1 MHITRAFWL
10 IFLSAAILILS
21 IGTNS
26 RALAQDTSAGQGRVV
41 EAVDVRGNRRNRDED
56 LLYYV
61 QTRPGDVFN
70 PEQAQRDLQALLA
83 LNFFDKVNA
92 RVFTEE
98 GTRGGVVVVFEVK
111 ELPIIRDIQFEGL
124 KSVQESDVLKTFR
137 ERRVGFSKEAIFDPA
152 KQNNAVRVL
161 KELLASKGH
170 PNATVEVRSDE
181 ISQTSVG
188 VTFVINEGDRV
199 RVAEIDFV
207 GNQVFK
213 DGSLRSQMKY
223 VTETGLIA
231 RFKGTDILDR
241 EKLDV
246 DLRIVQ
252 QYMASKGYLQARTG
266 EPTVEGLGRR
276 RTGFFIPLPLISSV
290 DETLRVT
297 VPVTE
302 GKLYRIGEIKI
313 EGNSIFSEQ
322 VIRAVIGLKPGDV
335 ADGRRIGKALYE
347 DLKKYYGG
355 QGFIQ
360 YDASPQPTF
369 KDNPANPKEG
379 IVDFV
384 VTIDEGKQFTL
395 RRLEFL
401 GNTFTR
407 DVVLRREVLINEG
420 DIYNQNYF
428 EYSILR
434 LNQLGFF
441 EPIDEKRDADF
452 RTNEE
457 EGLVDINVK
466 VSERGRQQISFNG
479 GISGVGG
486 SFFGLEYSTNN
497 LLGRGESLSFQLAYG
512 NRQQSFQFSFTEPY
526 FRNRPITVGFSIFTY
541 KQKFFGEGTFLS
553 QNIDALTGLF
563 GNQIDFLST
572 SEENLFTRKSYGASF
587 FATAPLSEFYRK
599 RRFTQFS
606 RVGLSYQIA
615 QSSVT
620 DPPVNQENNPTTFIP
635 VIYAQPNI
643 LTSRVVPTFVYDTR
657 NYSKESGQDPVEG
670 KRISASLDFAGLG
683 GDVRTYKPSLE
694 YIQFFKVRRKTS
706 DNPEVFGFRVLAAT
720 VGSFATTSKIR
731 NANSLAFIN
740 GVPIFDRF
748 FLGDEFTIRGYNV
761 RSISPIAPVDTFVT
775 SRNVVLATNA
785 TGTPVPVANLPQS
798 LANVGL
804 FTGPEGANVVQV
816 ARSFTSIGGDTQF
829 LGNFEYR
836 IPLIGPVTMAVFAD
850 IGTAFNL
857 RTGGNQIIN
866 SQFLQDQLILS
877 TVGAGVNL
885 SSLAAGT
892 NRQLAFTTIQDPA
905 SQLFFTSLVA
915 RDNRLASREEF
926 ANALRVGP
934 TDPLT
939 GLPFGFQSVFVR
951 GEAQTNTVV
960 RVGQSSFAKFADYR
974 SSLGVEFRAQVPVIN
989 VPFRLIFFYNPNARR
1004 GTFSE
1009 LPGIFFDEQKKGVR
1023 FSVGRTF

>member
-10 IFLSAAILILS
+10 IFLSAVILILPF
-21 IGTNS
+21 GTNN
-26 RALAQDTSAGQGRVV
+26 RAQAQDAAQGQRVV
-41 EAVDVRGNRRNRDED
+41 EAVDIRGNRRNRDED

-61 QTRPGDVFN
+61 QTRPGDVYN
-70 PEQAQRDLQALLA
+70 PEQVSRDLQALLA

-92 RVFTEE
+92 RAFTEE
-98 GTRGGVVVVFEVK
+98 GTRGGVVVVFELR

-137 ERRVGFSKEAIFDPA
+137 ERRVGFSKENIYDPA

-170 PNATVEVRSDE
+170 PNATVEVRTDE

-199 RVAEIDFV
+199 RVAEVDFV

-213 DGSLRSQMKY
+213 DGSLRDQMRLVK
-223 VTETGLIA
+223 ETGLIS

-246 DLRIVQ
+246 DLRLVQ

-276 RTGFFIPLPLISSV
+276 RTGFFIPLPFISSV

-302 GKLYRIGEIKI
+302 GKLYRIGELKI
-313 EGNSIFSEQ
+313 EGNSIYSEQ

-347 DLKKYYGG
+347 DLKKVYGT

-369 KDNPANPKEG
+369 KDNPTNPKEG

-384 VTIDEGKQFTL
+384 ITIDEGKQFTL

-420 DIYNQNYF
+420 DIYNQSLF

-457 EGLVDINVK
+457 EGLVDVNVK

-526 FRNRPITVGFSIFTY
+526 FRNRPITVGFSVFTY

-553 QNIDALTGLF
+553 SNVDAITGLL
-563 GNQIDFLST
+563 GNTIDFFNT

-599 RRFTQFS
+599 RKFTQFS
-606 RVGLSYQIA
+606 RIGLSYQIS
-615 QSSVT
+615 QSSVE
-620 DPPVNQENNPTTFIP
+620 DPPVNEQNNPNTFIP

-670 KRISASLDFAGLG
+670 KRISAALDFAGLG

-694 YIQFFKVRRKTS
+694 YVQFFKVRRKTS

-720 VGSFATTSKIR
+720 VGSFATTAKIR

-761 RSISPIAPVDTFVT
+761 RSISPISPVDTFVT
-775 SRNVVLATNA
+775 SRNVVLATNP
-785 TGTPVPVANLPQS
+785 TGTPTPVAGLPQS

-804 FTGPEGANVVQV
+804 FTGPSGANSIQV

-836 IPLIGPVTMAVFAD
+836 IPLIGPVSMALFAD
-850 IGTAFNL
+850 VGTAFNL
-857 RTGGNQIIN
+857 RSGGDQFIN
-866 SQFLQDQLILS
+866 SEFLQDTQILA
-877 TVGAGVNL
+877 TIGAGTTL
-885 SSLAAGT
+885 SSLAARA
-892 NRQLAFTTIQDPA
+892 NPQLAFFTDPNTG
-905 SQLFFTSLVA
+905 LIGLVA
-915 RDNRLASREEF
+915 RDNRLAAREEF

-934 TDPLT
+934 VDPLT
-939 GLPFGFQSVFVR
+939 GLPFGFQSVFIR

-960 RVGQSSFAKFADYR
+960 RVGNSSFAKFGDYR
-974 SSLGVEFRAQVPVIN
+974 SSVGVEFRAQVPVIN

-1009 LPGIFFDEQKKGVR
+1009 LPGIVFDEQRQGVR

>member
-1 MHITRAFWL
+1 MHMTRAFWL
-10 IFLSAAILILS
+10 IFLSAIILI
-21 IGTNS
+21 IPFGTEKTP
-26 RALAQDTSAGQGRVV
+26 AQDAPGQRVV

-61 QTRPGDVFN
+61 QTRPGDTFN
-70 PEQAQRDLQALLA
+70 PEQAGRDLQALLA
-83 LNFFDKVNA
+83 LGFFDKVDA

-98 GTRGGVVVVFEVK
+98 GTRGGVVVVFELK

-124 KSVQESDVLKTFR
+124 KSVPESDVLKAFR
-137 ERRVGFSKEAIFDPA
+137 ERRVGVSKEAIYDPA
-152 KQNNAVRVL
+152 KSNNAIRVL

-170 PNATVEVRSDE
+170 PNATIEIRQDE

-188 VTFVINEGDRV
+188 ITFVINEGDRV
-199 RVAEIDFV
+199 RVAEVDFV

-213 DGSLRSQMKY
+213 DGSLRSQMRY
-223 VTETGLIA
+223 VKETGLIS

-246 DLRIVQ
+246 DLRLVQ
-252 QYMASKGYLQARTG
+252 QYMASRGYLQARTG
-266 EPTVEGLGRR
+266 EPSVEGLGRR
-276 RTGFFIPLPLISSV
+276 RTGFFIPLPFLSSS
-290 DETLRVT
+290 DETLRLT

-302 GKLYRIGEIKI
+302 GKLFRIGEIKI
-313 EGNSIFSEQ
+313 EGNSIYSEQ
-322 VIRAVIGLKPGDV
+322 TIRAVIGLRPGDV

-347 DLKKYYGG
+347 DLKKIYGT

-369 KDNPANPKEG
+369 KDNPTNPGEG

-420 DIYNQNYF
+420 DIYNQTLF
-428 EYSILR
+428 EYSVLR

-457 EGLVDINVK
+457 EGLVDVNVK

-479 GISGVGG
+479 GISGIGG

-526 FRNRPITVGFSIFTY
+526 FRNRPITVGFSLFTY

-553 QNIDALTGLF
+553 SNINALTGLF
-563 GNQIDFLST
+563 GNTVDFFNT
-572 SEENLFTRKSYGASF
+572 GEENLFTRKSYGASF

-599 RRFTQFS
+599 RKFTQFS
-606 RVGLSYQIA
+606 RIGLSYQIS
-615 QSSVT
+615 QSSVE
-620 DPPVNQENNPTTFIP
+620 DPPVNAQNNAATFIP

-670 KRISASLDFAGLG
+670 QRISASLDFAGIG
-683 GDVRTYKPSLE
+683 GDIRTYKPSVE
-694 YIQFFKVRRKTS
+694 YIRFFKVRRKTS

-720 VGSFATTSKIR
+720 VGSFATTSTVR

-748 FLGDEFTIRGYNV
+748 FLGDEFSIRGYNV

-785 TGTPVPVANLPQS
+785 TGTPVPVPNLSQS
-798 LANVGL
+798 LASVGL
-804 FTGPEGANVVQV
+804 FTGPEGANPAQV
-816 ARSFTSIGGDTQF
+816 GSSFTSIGGDTQF

-836 IPLIGPVTMAVFAD
+836 IPLLGPVTMALFAD
-850 IGTAFNL
+850 VGTTFNM
-857 RTGGNQIIN
+857 RGGTNQVIN
-866 SQFLQDQLILS
+866 SSFLQDQLILS
-877 TVGAGVNL
+877 TVGQGVNL
-885 SSLAAGT
+885 SSLAAGS
-892 NRQLAFTTIQDPA
+892 NSQLAFTTVQDPA
-905 SQLFFTSLVA
+905 TTGFFTALVA
-915 RDNRLASREEF
+915 RDNRLSSREEF

-934 TDPLT
+934 LDPLT
-939 GLPFGFQSVFVR
+939 GLPFGFQSVFLR
-951 GEAQTNTVV
+951 GEAQTNTLV
-960 RVGQSSFAKFADYR
+960 RVGDSTFAKLSDYR
-974 SSLGVEFRAQVPVIN
+974 ASLGMEFRAQVPVIN

-1009 LPGIFFDEQKKGVR
+1009 LPGIVFNEQRRGVR

>member
-1 MHITRAFWL
+1 MRAFWL
-10 IFLSAAILILS
+10 IFLSAVILTLPF
-21 IGTNS
+21 GTN
-26 RALAQDTSAGQGRVV
+26 RTALAQDASAQQRVV

-92 RVFTEE
+92 SVTTEE
-98 GTRGGVVVVFEVK
+98 GTRGGVIVVFNVK

-124 KSVQESDVLKTFR
+124 KSVQESDVLKAFR

-170 PNATVEVRSDE
+170 PNAAIEVRTDE
-181 ISQTSVG
+181 ISQTSIG

-231 RFKGTDILDR
+231 RFKSTDILDR

-246 DLRIVQ
+246 DLRLVQ

-276 RTGFFIPLPLISSV
+276 RTGFFVPLPFISST
-290 DETLRVT
+290 DEVLRLT

-302 GKLYRIGEIKI
+302 GKLFRIGEIKI

-335 ADGRRIGKALYE
+335 ADGRRIGRALYE

-395 RRLEFL
+395 RRLEFI

-407 DVVLRREVLINEG
+407 DVVLRREVLLNEG
-420 DIYNQNYF
+420 DIYDQTRF

-434 LNQLGFF
+434 LNQLGYF

-457 EGLVDINVK
+457 EGLVDVNVK

-526 FRNRPITVGFSIFTY
+526 FRNRPITVGFSLFTY
-541 KQKFFGEGTFLS
+541 KQQFFGEGTFLS
-553 QNIDALTGLF
+553 SNVDALTGLF
-563 GNQIDFLST
+563 GNQVDFLST

-599 RRFTQFS
+599 RKFTQFS

-615 QSSVT
+615 QSSVE
-620 DPPVNQENNPTTFIP
+620 DPPVNSQNNPTTFIP

-670 KRISASLDFAGLG
+670 RRISAALDFAGLG
-683 GDVRTYKPSLE
+683 GDIRTYKPSLE
-694 YIQFFKVRRKTS
+694 YIQFMKVRRKNS
-706 DNPEVFGFRVLAAT
+706 DNPEVFGFRLLAAT
-720 VGSFATTSKIR
+720 VGSFATTAKVR

-748 FLGDEFTIRGYNV
+748 FLGDEFSIRGYNV
-761 RSISPIAPVDTFVT
+761 RSISPISPVDTFVT
-775 SRNVVLATNA
+775 SRNVVLAFNP
-785 TGTPVPVANLPQS
+785 TGTPVPVPGLPQS

-804 FTGPEGANVVQV
+804 FTGPSGANVAQV

-836 IPLIGPVTMAVFAD
+836 IPLIGPVTAAVFAD
-850 IGTAFNL
+850 VGTAFNL
-857 RTGGNQIIN
+857 RKGSNQVIN
-866 SQFLQDQLILS
+866 SEFLQDQLILS
-877 TVGAGVNL
+877 TVGVGVNL
-885 SSLAAGT
+885 SSLAAGI
-892 NRQLAFTTIQDPA
+892 NNQLAFFTDP
-905 SQLFFTSLVA
+905 STGFLGLVA
-915 RDNRLASREEF
+915 RDNRLSSREEF

-934 TDPLT
+934 VDPLT

-960 RVGQSSFAKFADYR
+960 RVADSSFAKFADYR
-974 SSLGVEFRAQVPVIN
+974 SSVGVEFRAQVPIIN
-989 VPFRLIFFYNPNARR
+989 VPFRLIFFYNPNARV
-1004 GTFSE
+1004 GTYSQ
-1009 LPGIFFDEQKKGVR
+1009 LPGIVFNEQRKGVR

>member
-1 MHITRAFWL
+1 MHIMRAFLL

-21 IGTNS
+21 SGTNHV
-26 RALAQDTSAGQGRVV
+26 ALAQDAPASGQRVV

-92 RVFTEE
+92 SVTTEE
-98 GTRGGVVVVFEVK
+98 GTRGGVVVVFNLV

-137 ERRVGFSKEAIFDPA
+137 ERRVGFSKEAIYDPA

-161 KELLASKGH
+161 KELLSSKGH
-170 PNATVEVRSDE
+170 PNATIEVRTDE

-188 VTFVINEGDRV
+188 VTFVIKEGDRV
-199 RVAEIDFV
+199 RVAEVDFV

-213 DGSLRSQMKY
+213 DGALRSQMKY

-231 RFKGTDILDR
+231 RFKSTDILDR
-241 EKLDV
+241 EKLEV
-246 DLRIVQ
+246 DLRLVQ

-266 EPTVEGLGRR
+266 EPTVEGIGRR

-297 VPVTE
+297 VPITE
-302 GKLYRIGEIKI
+302 GKLFRIGEIKI

-322 VIRAVIGLKPGDV
+322 VIRAIIGLKPGDV

-347 DLKKYYGG
+347 DLRKAYGT

-369 KDNPANPKEG
+369 KDNPANPQEG
-379 IVDFV
+379 VVDFV
-384 VTIDEGKQFTL
+384 VTIEEGKQFTL
-395 RRLEFL
+395 RRLEFI

-420 DIYNQNYF
+420 DIYNQSLF

-441 EPIDEKRDADF
+441 EPVDEKRDADF

-479 GISGVGG
+479 GISGIGG

-526 FRNRPITVGFSIFTY
+526 FRNRPITVGFSLFTY

-553 QNIDALTGLF
+553 SNIDALTGLL
-563 GNQIDFLST
+563 GNTVDFLNVN
-572 SEENLFTRKSYGASF
+572 EENLFTRKSYGASF

-606 RVGLSYQIA
+606 RIGLSYQIA
-615 QSSVT
+615 QSSVE
-620 DPPVNQENNPTTFIP
+620 DPPVNQEQNPNTFIP

-643 LTSRVVPTFVYDTR
+643 LTSRVIPTFVYDTR

-670 KRISASLDFAGLG
+670 KRISASFDFAGLG
-683 GDVRTYKPSLE
+683 GDIRTYKPSLE
-694 YIQFFKVRRKTS
+694 YIQFMKVRRKTS

-731 NANSLAFIN
+731 NSNSLAFIN
-740 GVPIFDRF
+740 GVPIFERF

-761 RSISPIAPVDTFVT
+761 RSISPISPVDTFIT
-775 SRNVVLATNA
+775 SRNVVLASNA
-785 TGTPVPVANLPQS
+785 VGTPTPVTGLPQN
-798 LANVGL
+798 LANIGL
-804 FTGPEGANVVQV
+804 FTGPEGSNIVQIS
-816 ARSFTSIGGDTQF
+816 RTFTSVGGDTQL

-836 IPLIGPVTMAVFAD
+836 IPLLGPVSMAAFAD

-857 RTGGNQIIN
+857 RGGSNQVIN
-866 SQFLQDQLILS
+866 SSFLQDQLILS

-885 SSLAAGT
+885 SSLAVSQ
-892 NRQLAFTTIQDPA
+892 NPNLAFFTDP
-905 SQLFFTSLVA
+905 STFLLGLVA

-939 GLPFGFQSVFVR
+939 GLPFGFTSVFLR

-960 RVGQSSFAKFADYR
+960 RVADAAFAKFGDYR
-974 SSLGVEFRAQVPVIN
+974 STVGVEFRAQVPVIN
-989 VPFRLIFFYNPNARR
+989 VPFRLIFFYNPNART
-1004 GTFSE
+1004 GVTNE
-1009 LPGIFFDEQKKGVR
+1009 LPGIRFNEQRRGVR

>member
-1 MHITRAFWL
+1 MHIMRAFWL
-10 IFLSAAILILS
+10 IFLSAVILILS
-21 IGTNS
+21 PGINRTV
-26 RALAQDTSAGQGRVV
+26 LAQDASGQGRVV
-41 EAVDVRGNRRNRDED
+41 EAVDIRGNRRNREED

-61 QTRPGDVFN
+61 QTRAGDVFN

-98 GTRGGVVVVFEVK
+98 GTRGGVVVVFELR

-124 KSVQESDVLKTFR
+124 KSVQESDVLKAFR
-137 ERRVGFSKEAIFDPA
+137 ERRVGFSKEAIYDPA
-152 KQNNAVRVL
+152 KQNNAVRVI
-161 KELLASKGH
+161 KELLSSKGH
-170 PNATVEVRSDE
+170 PNASVDVRTDE

-188 VTFVINEGDRV
+188 VTFVVSEGDRV
-199 RVAEIDFV
+199 RIADIDFV

-213 DGSLRSQMKY
+213 DGALRSQMKF

-241 EKLDV
+241 EKLDY
-246 DLRIVQ
+246 DLRNVQ

-266 EPTVEGLGRR
+266 EPTVQGLGRR
-276 RTGFFIPLPLISSV
+276 RTGFFIPLPLISST
-290 DETLRVT
+290 DEALRVT
-297 VPVTE
+297 VPITE
-302 GKLYRIGEIKI
+302 GKLFRIGEIKI

-347 DLKKYYGG
+347 DLRKAYGT

-369 KDNPANPKEG
+369 KDNPTNPKEG

-384 VTIDEGKQFTL
+384 VTIEEGKQFTL

-420 DIYNQNYF
+420 DIYNQTLF
-428 EYSILR
+428 EYSVLR

-441 EPIDEKRDADF
+441 EPVDEKRDADF

-457 EGLVDINVK
+457 EGLVDVNVK
-466 VSERGRQQISFNG
+466 VTERGRQQISFNG
-479 GISGVGG
+479 GISGIGG

-526 FRNRPITVGFSIFTY
+526 FRNRPITVGFSLFTY

-553 QNIDALTGLF
+553 SNIDALTGLL
-563 GNQIDFLST
+563 GSNVDFLNT

-599 RRFTQFS
+599 RKFTQFS
-606 RVGLSYQIA
+606 RIGLSYQIS
-615 QSSVT
+615 QSSVE
-620 DPPVNQENNPTTFIP
+620 DPPVNQENNPNTFIP

-643 LTSRVVPTFVYDTR
+643 ITSRVIPTFVYDTR
-657 NYSKESGQDPVEG
+657 NYSKESGQDPVSG
-670 KRISASLDFAGLG
+670 RRISAALDFAGLG
-683 GDVRTYKPSLE
+683 GDVRTYKPSVE
-694 YIQFFKVRRKTS
+694 YIQFMKVRRKRS
-706 DNPEVFGFRVLAAT
+706 DNPEVFGFRILAAT
-720 VGSFATTSKIR
+720 VGSFATTSKVR

-761 RSISPIAPVDTFVT
+761 RSISPISPVDTFVT
-775 SRNVVLATNA
+775 SRNVVVASNGS
-785 TGTPVPVANLPQS
+785 GTPVQIPGLQNLAS
-798 LANVGL
+798 VGL
-804 FTGPEGANVVQV
+804 FTGPEGSNVVQV
-816 ARSFTSIGGDTQF
+816 SRSFTSIGGDTQF

-836 IPLIGPVTMAVFAD
+836 IPLIGPVSMAAFAD
-850 IGTAFNL
+850 IGTTFNL
-857 RTGGNQIIN
+857 RGGNNQVIN
-866 SQFLQDQLILS
+866 SQFLQDQQILTTLGFGTS
-877 TVGAGVNL
+877 L
-885 SSLAAGT
+885 SSLAAGR
-892 NRQLAFTTIQDPA
+892 NPNLAFFTDPN
-905 SQLFFTSLVA
+905 SLTVGLVT
-915 RDNRLASREEF
+915 RDNRFASREEF
-926 ANALRVGP
+926 SNALRVGP
-934 TDPLT
+934 IDPLT
-939 GLPFGFQSVFVR
+939 GLPFGFQAAFLR

-960 RVGQSSFAKFADYR
+960 RVGESTFAKLSDYR
-974 SSLGVEFRAQVPVIN
+974 STVGVEFRAQLPILN

-1009 LPGIFFDEQKKGVR
+1009 LPGIVFDEQRKGVR

>member
-10 IFLSAAILILS
+10 ILLSAVIGI
-21 IGTNS
+21 IIPFGTNKT
-26 RALAQDTSAGQGRVV
+26 ALAQTPATGQRVV
-41 EAVDVRGNRRNRDED
+41 ELVDIRGNRRNRDED

-61 QTRPGDVFN
+61 QTRAGDVYN
-70 PEQAQRDLQALLA
+70 PEQVSRDLQALLA

-92 RVFTEE
+92 RAFTEE
-98 GTRGGVVVVFEVK
+98 GTRGGVVVVFELS

-137 ERRVGFSKEAIFDPA
+137 ERRVGFSKENIYDPA

-170 PNATVEVRSDE
+170 PNATIEVRTDE

-199 RVAEIDFV
+199 RVAEVDFV

-213 DGSLRSQMKY
+213 DGSLRDQMRLVK
-223 VTETGLIA
+223 ETGLIS

-246 DLRIVQ
+246 DLRLVQ
-252 QYMASKGYLQARTG
+252 QYMASRGYLQARTG

-313 EGNSIFSEQ
+313 EGNSIYSEQ
-322 VIRAVIGLKPGDV
+322 VIRSVIGLKPGDI
-335 ADGRRIGKALYE
+335 ADGRRIGRALYE
-347 DLKKYYGG
+347 DLKKVYGT

-384 VTIDEGKQFTL
+384 VTIDEGRQFTL

-420 DIYNQNYF
+420 DIYNQSLF

-441 EPIDEKRDADF
+441 EPVDEKRDADF

-457 EGLVDINVK
+457 EGLVDVNVK
-466 VSERGRQQISFNG
+466 VTERGRQQISFNG
-479 GISGVGG
+479 GISGIGG

-526 FRNRPITVGFSIFTY
+526 FRNRPITVGFSVFTY
-541 KQKFFGEGTFLS
+541 TQKFFGEGTFLS
-553 QNIDALTGLF
+553 SNVDALTGVL
-563 GNQIDFLST
+563 GSSLDFLNT
-572 SEENLFTRKSYGASF
+572 GEENLFTRKSYGASF

-599 RRFTQFS
+599 RKFTQFS
-606 RVGLSYQIA
+606 RIGLSYQIS
-615 QSSVT
+615 QSSVE
-620 DPPVNQENNPTTFIP
+620 DPPVNQEANPNTFIP
-635 VIYAQPNI
+635 VIYAQPSI

-670 KRISASLDFAGLG
+670 RRLSASLDFAGLG
-683 GDVRTYKPSLE
+683 GDVRTYKPSVE
-694 YIQFFKVRRKTS
+694 YIQFFKMRRKTS

-740 GVPIFDRF
+740 GIPIFDRF

-761 RSISPIAPVDTFVT
+761 RSISPISPVDSFVT
-775 SRNVVLATNA
+775 SRNVVLASNP
-785 TGTPVPVANLPQS
+785 TGTPAPVPGLPAS

-804 FTGPEGANVVQV
+804 FTGPTGANVVQV
-816 ARSFTSIGGDTQF
+816 GRTFTSVGGDTQL

-836 IPLIGPVTMAVFAD
+836 IPLIGPVSMALFAD

-857 RTGGNQIIN
+857 RPGGDQVIN
-866 SQFLQDQLILS
+866 SEFLQDQLILS

-892 NRQLAFTTIQDPA
+892 NRQLAFFTDPA
-905 SQLFFTSLVA
+905 TGFIGLVA

-926 ANALRVGP
+926 ANALRLGP

-951 GEAQTNTVV
+951 GEAQTNTLV
-960 RVGQSSFAKFADYR
+960 RVGESSFAKFADYR
-974 SSLGVEFRAQVPVIN
+974 SSVGVEFRAQVPIIN
-989 VPFRLIFFYNPNARR
+989 VPFRLIFFFNPNARR

-1009 LPGIFFDEQKKGVR
+1009 LPGIRFDEQRKGVR